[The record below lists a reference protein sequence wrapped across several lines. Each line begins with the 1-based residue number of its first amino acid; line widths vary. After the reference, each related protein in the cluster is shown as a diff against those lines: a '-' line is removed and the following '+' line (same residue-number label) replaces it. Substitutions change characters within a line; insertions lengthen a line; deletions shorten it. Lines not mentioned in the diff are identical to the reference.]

1 MSTCTTIRS
10 TREIRTQ
17 LYQFEYLSTEME
29 NQRGSLARV
38 KNIQKEAIVHK
49 MCHFHNQLVSL
60 NLIRSSDIS
69 MRHQTLFKWRNL

>member
-10 TREIRTQ
+10 TSEIRTQ
-17 LYQFEYLSTEME
+17 LYQFENLSTEME
-29 NQRGSLARV
+29 NQGVARV

-69 MRHQTLFKWRNL
+69 MRRQTLFKWRSL